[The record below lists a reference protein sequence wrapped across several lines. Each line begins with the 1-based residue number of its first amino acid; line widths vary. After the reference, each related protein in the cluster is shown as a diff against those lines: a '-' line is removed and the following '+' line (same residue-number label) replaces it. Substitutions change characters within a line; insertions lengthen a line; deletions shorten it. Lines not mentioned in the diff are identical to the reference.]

1 MVSPPHVGVPV
12 TDGITYRIEPDRAL
26 QPGDPFVITATLDDT
41 GVAWPDPLPPGWVQ
55 TSPTTATYSGTLDD
69 VACVPVA
76 PVAPTVTQATCANGV
91 VTAPS
96 VVLAT
101 VPTGVTYSAE
111 PPEPYDG
118 TVDTPVTVTAL
129 LADGYEWG
137 QLATDWFEVDPQHAT
152 YAVTLA
158 AASCDEVTPAAPAV
172 TEAVCAGGVLVRAVD
187 RAGDDRQH
195 HLCGVT

>member
-1 MVSPPHVGVPV
+1 M

-26 QPGDPFVITATLDDT
+26 QPGDPFVLTATLDDT
-41 GVAWPDPLPPGWVQ
+41 GVAWPDPLPPGWVK
-55 TSPTTATYSGTLDD
+55 TGPTTATYSGTLDD

-101 VPTGVTYSAE
+101 VPTGVTYSAATARTVQRRRRLLPSLS
-111 PPEPYDG
+111 PP
-118 TVDTPVTVTAL
+118 L

-137 QLATDWFEVDPQHAT
+137 QLATGWFEVDPQHAT
-152 YAVTLA
+152 
-158 AASCDEVTPAAPAV
+158 TP
-172 TEAVCAGGVLVRAVD
+172 
-187 RAGDDRQH
+187 
-195 HLCGVT
+195 